1 MKRKRLV
8 QFAFILLTFV
18 FLWYLDGVLCI
29 KSRHGVDQARALYYQ
44 PRDSVDVV
52 MMGSSHIHCDID
64 TGLLWEKYGIASY
77 DYSAAEQPLWCTYYY
92 LKEFCKYQKP
102 KVIVLDLY
110 SPAHFKDDHQYTWLR
125 ENLYGMRF
133 SINKLQMLYDSVEL
147 EKFWEF
153 FPSFA
158 TYHSRFTE
166 LTGDDFLYPVTAR
179 KRLSTFKGFTP
190 YLKRNAQIRPTLN
203 EKASFGTFGT
213 TVKSEIYLTKIIE
226 YAKEH
231 DIELFL
237 IVTPYITNDE
247 DETIYNRIKE
257 IAEYY
262 DLQFNSTNYDYD
274 EIGLDFAQ
282 DFNDESHLNYW
293 GAYKFTDYLGGQLK
307 SRYDIPDR
315 RGEDGYETWQA
326 NFEEIAEYVKENS

>member
-8 QFAFILLTFV
+8 QIAFILLTFV

-110 SPAHFKDDHQYTWLR
+110 SPAHFKDDYQYTWLR

-133 SINKLQMLYDSVEL
+133 SINKLQMLYDSVEP
-147 EKFWEF
+147 EKFGEF

-190 YLKRNAQIRPTLN
+190 YLKRNAQIRPALD
-203 EKASFGTFGT
+203 EKASFGT
-213 TVKSEIYLTKIIE
+213 TVKSEMYLTKIIE

-315 RGEDGYETWQA
+315 RGEGGYETWQA